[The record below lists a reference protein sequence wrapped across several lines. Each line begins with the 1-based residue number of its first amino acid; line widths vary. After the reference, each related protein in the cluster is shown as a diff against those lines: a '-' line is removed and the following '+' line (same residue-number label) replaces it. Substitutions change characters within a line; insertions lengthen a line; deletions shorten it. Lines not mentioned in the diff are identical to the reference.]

1 MQVKTRL
8 LLGGLVSLVGLLLV
22 SVVALFLEKS
32 SMLDDRK
39 VKTRHLVE
47 SAHTLVQHY
56 QAQEAS
62 GAMDKA
68 SAQAAAMQAVKALRY
83 EGKDYFWIHDL
94 GTPVPT
100 MLMHPT
106 VPSLNGKVLD
116 APVFNSATTVQS
128 GQQGPIERTA
138 DGKKNIFVA
147 FNEVVAQNGEGFV
160 TYNWSKPKVGGGT
173 TEELYE
179 KLSYVRKIDGWNWV
193 IGSGIYIDD
202 VDARFW
208 QLAGQYG
215 AIVLAV
221 MLLLGLIIQW
231 QIRGIIA
238 PLQALRA
245 MVVSV
250 QESADFSRRVDV
262 RSQDE
267 VGQTAIAF
275 NQLMA
280 AQQQAIGE
288 VNSVVGAIASGDFSQ
303 RVQSSL
309 RGDLGIMKDA
319 VNASAQSVDQS
330 MSALQDVMKALYN
343 GDFSQRMSPQIKGEL
358 RTAVDNAMQAMQT
371 LIDDVGQVMNA
382 VAQGDMRGRITA
394 EGRGD
399 LARLKSHINDS
410 LDAVSRTLRTIHQ
423 NTQQVAAASNE
434 TSQAISQI
442 SDGAQNQM
450 HAIGQLANAVR
461 ETASSVTDVS
471 RNTES
476 ASARS
481 RESMAL
487 VRSGRDKMTT
497 MVEVVNGIAANSE
510 KINKITEV
518 IEGIANKTNLLSL
531 NATIEA
537 ARAGEHGK
545 GFSVVAEEV
554 GKLAASSADSTQ
566 EIAQLVQQAVNEA
579 RRAVETV
586 QQVSLDMEQIER
598 SAHDADGMMQR
609 ISAALEQQSSA
620 VQSINNN
627 MASLNQIAES
637 NASAS
642 EEITATVIELSRIAD
657 GTRQE
662 VERFRTCPP

>member
-8 LLGGLVSLVGLLLV
+8 VLGGLISFLGLLMV

-32 SMLDDRK
+32 TMLEDRK
-39 VKTRHLVE
+39 LKTRHLVE
-47 SAHTLVQHY
+47 SAHTLVLHY
-56 QAQEAS
+56 QELEKS
-62 GAMDKA
+62 GALDRPA
-68 SAQAAAMQAVKALRY
+68 AQAAAMQAVKSLRY

-116 APVFNSATTVQS
+116 APVFNSATTVQN
-128 GQQGPIERTA
+128 GLQGPVVRTT

-147 FNEVVAQNGEGFV
+147 FNEVVSQAGEGFV

-179 KLSYVRKIDGWNWV
+179 KLSYVKKIDGWNWV

-202 VDARFW
+202 LDARFW
-208 QLAGQYG
+208 QLVGQYS
-215 AIVLAV
+215 ALVLLV
-221 MLLLGLIIQW
+221 MLIISFIIRW
-231 QIRGIIA
+231 QLQGIIT
-238 PLQALRA
+238 PIQALRA

-250 QESADFSRRVDV
+250 QESSDFSRRVDV
-262 RSQDE
+262 HSQDE

-280 AQQQAIGE
+280 AQQLAIGE
-288 VNSVVGAIASGDFSQ
+288 VNSVVRAIADGDFSR
-303 RVQSSL
+303 RVQANL
-309 RGDLGIMKDA
+309 RGDLAIMKDA
-319 VNASAQSVDQS
+319 VNASAQSVEHT
-330 MSALQDVMKALYN
+330 MHALQEVMKALYN

-358 RTAVDNAMQAMQT
+358 RAAVDNAMQAMQS
-371 LIDDVGQVMNA
+371 LLDDVGRTMNA

-399 LARLKSHINDS
+399 LASLKDHINES
-410 LDAVSRTLRTIHQ
+410 LDAVSNTLRTIHQ
-423 NTQQVAAASNE
+423 NTRQVAAASNE
-434 TSQAISQI
+434 ASQAISQI

-461 ETASSVTDVS
+461 ETATSVTDVS

-481 RESMAL
+481 RESMTL
-487 VRSGRDKMTT
+487 VQSGRNKMST

-531 NATIEA
+531 NAAIEA

-566 EIAQLVQQAVNEA
+566 EITQLVQQAVNEA

-586 QQVSLDMEQIER
+586 QEVSRDMEQIER
-598 SAHDADGMMQR
+598 SAFEADGMMQR

-627 MASLNQIAES
+627 MASLNTIAES
-637 NASAS
+637 NAAAS

-662 VERFRTCPP
+662 VERFRT

>member
-8 LLGGLVSLVGLLLV
+8 VLGGLISFLGLLMV
-22 SVVALFLEKS
+22 SVVALFLQKS
-32 SMLDDRK
+32 AMLEDRK

-56 QAQEAS
+56 QGLEKSAS
-62 GAMDKA
+62 LDRAA
-68 SAQAAAMQAVKALRY
+68 AQAAAMQAVKALRY
-83 EGKDYFWIHDL
+83 ESKDYFWIHDL
-94 GTPVPT
+94 GVPIPT

-106 VPSLNGKVLD
+106 VPGLNGKVLD
-116 APVFNSATTVQS
+116 APVFNSATTKQS
-128 GQQGPIERTA
+128 GVQGPVLRTA
-138 DGKKNIFVA
+138 DGKQNIFVA
-147 FNEVVAQNGEGFV
+147 FNEVVSQAGEGFV
-160 TYNWSKPKVGGGT
+160 TYNWSKPKAGGGS

-179 KLSYVRKIDGWNWV
+179 KLSYVKKIDDWNWV

-202 VDARFW
+202 LDALFW
-208 QLAGQYG
+208 QLVARY
-215 AIVLAV
+215 AIIVLVV
-221 MLLLGLIIQW
+221 MLVISFIIRW
-231 QIRGIIA
+231 QLSSIIA

-250 QESADFSRRVDV
+250 QESADFSRRIDV
-262 RSQDE
+262 SSQDE

-275 NQLMA
+275 NQLMQ
-280 AQQQAIGE
+280 AQQLAIGE
-288 VNSVVGAIASGDFSQ
+288 VNTVVRAIAAGDFSQ
-303 RVQSSL
+303 RVQASL
-309 RGDLGIMKDA
+309 RGDLAIMKEA
-319 VNASAQSVDQS
+319 VNASAQSVDQT
-330 MSALQDVMKALYN
+330 MQALQAVMKALYN
-343 GDFSQRMSPQIKGEL
+343 GDFDQRMSPQVQGEL
-358 RTAVDNAMQAMQT
+358 RAAVDNAMQAMQT

-394 EGRGD
+394 EARGD
-399 LARLKSHINDS
+399 LASLKNHINDS
-410 LDAVSRTLRTIHQ
+410 LDAVSHTLRTIHQ
-423 NTQQVAAASNE
+423 NTRQVAAASNE
-434 TSQAISQI
+434 ASQAISQI

-461 ETASSVTDVS
+461 ETATSVSDVS

-487 VRSGRDKMTT
+487 VQSGREKMST

-531 NATIEA
+531 NAAIEA

-545 GFSVVAEEV
+545 GSSVVAEEV

-566 EIAQLVQQAVNEA
+566 EISQLVQQAVNEA

-586 QQVSLDMEQIER
+586 QQVSLDMQQIER
-598 SAHDADGMMQR
+598 SAYEADGMMQR

-627 MASLNQIAES
+627 MASLNTIAES

-662 VERFRTCPP
+662 VERFRT

>member
-8 LLGGLVSLVGLLLV
+8 VLGGLVSFLGLLLV

-47 SAHTLVQHY
+47 SAHTLVQHF
-56 QAQEAS
+56 QAQETS
-62 GAMDKA
+62 GALDKA
-68 SAQAAAMQAVKALRY
+68 SAQAAAMQAIKALRY
-83 EGKDYFWIHDL
+83 EGKDYFWVHDL

-116 APVFNSATTVQS
+116 APVFNSATAMQS
-128 GQQGPIERTA
+128 GQQGPVEKTA

-147 FNEVVAQNGEGFV
+147 FNEVVAQSGEGFV
-160 TYNWSKPKVGGGT
+160 TYNWSKPKAGGGT

-179 KLSYVRKIDGWNWV
+179 KLSYVKKIEGWDWV

-202 VDARFW
+202 LDARFW
-208 QLAGQYG
+208 QLAGQYS
-215 AIVLAV
+215 AIVVAV
-221 MLLLGLIIQW
+221 MLLIGLIIQW
-231 QIRGIIA
+231 QVRAIIS
-238 PLQALRA
+238 PLQSLRA
-245 MVVSV
+245 LVVSV

-288 VNSVVGAIASGDFSQ
+288 VNNVVGAIASGDFSQ
-303 RVQSSL
+303 RVQAPL

-319 VNASAQSVDQS
+319 VNASAQSVDHS

-358 RTAVDNAMQAMQT
+358 RAAVDNAMQAMQT

-394 EGRGD
+394 DGRGD

-410 LDAVSRTLRTIHQ
+410 LDAVSRTLRAIHQ

-461 ETASSVTDVS
+461 ETASSVADVS

-487 VRSGRDKMTT
+487 VRSGRDKMNT

-531 NATIEA
+531 NAAIEA

-545 GFSVVAEEV
+545 GFAVVADEV
-554 GKLAASSADSTQ
+554 GKLAVNSAESSK
-566 EIAQLVQQAVNEA
+566 EIALLVQQAVRDTA
-579 RRAVETV
+579 QAV
-586 QQVSLDMEQIER
+586 
-598 SAHDADGMMQR
+598 DA
-609 ISAALEQQSSA
+609 
-620 VQSINNN
+620 V
-627 MASLNQIAES
+627 
-637 NASAS
+637 
-642 EEITATVIELSRIAD
+642 
-657 GTRQE
+657 
-662 VERFRTCPP
+662 

>member
-8 LLGGLVSLVGLLLV
+8 VLGGLISFLGLLMV

-32 SMLDDRK
+32 TMLEDRK
-39 VKTRHLVE
+39 LKTRHLVE
-47 SAHTLVQHY
+47 SAHTLVLHY
-56 QAQEAS
+56 QELEKS
-62 GAMDKA
+62 GALDRPA
-68 SAQAAAMQAVKALRY
+68 AQAAAMQAVKSLRY

-116 APVFNSATTVQS
+116 APVFNSATTVQN
-128 GQQGPIERTA
+128 GLQGPVVRTS

-147 FNEVVAQNGEGFV
+147 FNEVVSQAGEGFV

-179 KLSYVRKIDGWNWV
+179 KLSYVKKIDGWNWV

-202 VDARFW
+202 LDARFW
-208 QLAGQYG
+208 QLVGQYS
-215 AIVLAV
+215 ALVLLV
-221 MLLLGLIIQW
+221 MLIISFIIRW
-231 QIRGIIA
+231 QLQGIIT
-238 PLQALRA
+238 PIQALRA

-250 QESADFSRRVDV
+250 QESSDFSRRVDV
-262 RSQDE
+262 HSQDE

-280 AQQQAIGE
+280 AQQLAIGE
-288 VNSVVGAIASGDFSQ
+288 VNSVVRAIADGDFSR
-303 RVQSSL
+303 RVQANL
-309 RGDLGIMKDA
+309 RGDLAIMKDA
-319 VNASAQSVDQS
+319 VNASAQSVEHT
-330 MSALQDVMKALYN
+330 MHALQEVMKALYN

-358 RTAVDNAMQAMQT
+358 RAAVDNAMQAMQS
-371 LIDDVGQVMNA
+371 LLDDVGRTMNA

-399 LARLKSHINDS
+399 LASLKDHINES
-410 LDAVSRTLRTIHQ
+410 LDAVSNTLRTIHQ
-423 NTQQVAAASNE
+423 NTRQVAAASNE
-434 TSQAISQI
+434 ASQAISQI

-461 ETASSVTDVS
+461 ETATSVTDVS

-476 ASARS
+476 AGARS
-481 RESMAL
+481 RESMTL
-487 VRSGRDKMTT
+487 VQSGRNKMST

-531 NATIEA
+531 NAAIEA

-566 EIAQLVQQAVNEA
+566 EITQLVQQAVNEA

-586 QQVSLDMEQIER
+586 QEVSRDMEQIER
-598 SAHDADGMMQR
+598 SAFEADGMMQR

-627 MASLNQIAES
+627 MASLNTIAES
-637 NASAS
+637 NAAAS

-662 VERFRTCPP
+662 VERFRT

>member
-8 LLGGLVSLVGLLLV
+8 VLGGLISFLGLLMV

-32 SMLDDRK
+32 TMLEDRK
-39 VKTRHLVE
+39 LKTRHLVE
-47 SAHTLVQHY
+47 SAHTLVLHY
-56 QAQEAS
+56 QELEKS
-62 GAMDKA
+62 GALDRPA
-68 SAQAAAMQAVKALRY
+68 AQAAAMQAVKSLRY

-116 APVFNSATTVQS
+116 APVFNSATTVQN
-128 GQQGPIERTA
+128 GLQGPVVRTS

-147 FNEVVAQNGEGFV
+147 FNEVVSQAGEGFV

-179 KLSYVRKIDGWNWV
+179 KLSYVKKIDGWNWV

-202 VDARFW
+202 LDARFW
-208 QLAGQYG
+208 QLVGQYS
-215 AIVLAV
+215 ALVLLV
-221 MLLLGLIIQW
+221 MLIISFIIRW
-231 QIRGIIA
+231 QLQGIIT
-238 PLQALRA
+238 PIQALRA

-250 QESADFSRRVDV
+250 QESSDFSRRVDV
-262 RSQDE
+262 HSQDE

-280 AQQQAIGE
+280 AQQLAIGE
-288 VNSVVGAIASGDFSQ
+288 VNSVVRAIADGDFSR
-303 RVQSSL
+303 RVQANL
-309 RGDLGIMKDA
+309 RGDLAIMKDA
-319 VNASAQSVDQS
+319 VNASAQSVEHT
-330 MSALQDVMKALYN
+330 MHALQEVMKALYN

-358 RTAVDNAMQAMQT
+358 RAAVDNAMQAMQS
-371 LIDDVGQVMNA
+371 LLDDVGRTMNA

-399 LARLKSHINDS
+399 LASLKDHINES
-410 LDAVSRTLRTIHQ
+410 LDAVSNTLRTIHQ
-423 NTQQVAAASNE
+423 NTRQVAAASNE
-434 TSQAISQI
+434 ASQAISQI

-461 ETASSVTDVS
+461 ETATSVTDVS

-481 RESMAL
+481 RESMTL
-487 VRSGRDKMTT
+487 VQSGRNKMST

-531 NATIEA
+531 NAAIEA

-566 EIAQLVQQAVNEA
+566 EITQLVQQAVNEA

-586 QQVSLDMEQIER
+586 QEVSRDMEQIER
-598 SAHDADGMMQR
+598 SAFEADGMMQR

-627 MASLNQIAES
+627 MASLNTIAES
-637 NASAS
+637 NAAAS

-662 VERFRTCPP
+662 VERFRT